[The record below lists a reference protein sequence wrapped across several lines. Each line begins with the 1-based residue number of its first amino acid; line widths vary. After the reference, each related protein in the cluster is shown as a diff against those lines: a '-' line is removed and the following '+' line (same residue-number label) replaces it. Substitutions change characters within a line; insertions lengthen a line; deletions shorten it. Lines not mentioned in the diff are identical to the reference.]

1 MEGAMSMSRQSG
13 FVPIPFQLVGKIL
26 LAIGLAGS
34 VLVIVSRMGSL
45 YSLPLIVTLFSLAAI
60 ILGLYLI
67 FVVPRESL

>member
-1 MEGAMSMSRQSG
+1 MSRQSG

-34 VLVIVSRMGSL
+34 VLFIVSRMGSL

>member
-1 MEGAMSMSRQSG
+1 MSRQSG